1 MSMIARVTRAPR
13 IAAVPPFRVL
23 LALSGLCLATLPA
36 QAQAPGNLPSSQ
48 GTPASTGDA
57 GCDEAAAAWRAC
69 IAASP
74 KSAADKAQANT
85 EVDKFVRD
93 VFDARGPARS
103 SLASSCPRTAE
114 GYRAMLQNGTCAAN
128 LTGARDDQISRDQGG
143 RQPVR
148 IR

>member
-1 MSMIARVTRAPR
+1 MPPVRV
-13 IAAVPPFRVL
+13 F
-23 LALSGLCLATLPA
+23 LALCGLCLAAAPA
-36 QAQAPGNLPSSQ
+36 LAQAPGNLPPVR
-48 GTPASTGDA
+48 GTPSSTGDS
-57 GCDEAAAAWRAC
+57 GCDEAVAAWRAC

-74 KSAADKAQANT
+74 KSADDKAQANT

-93 VFDARGPARS
+93 VFDARGPARG

-114 GYRAMLQNGTCAAN
+114 GYRVMLRNGTCAAN

-143 RQPVR
+143 RQPIR

>member
-1 MSMIARVTRAPR
+1 VLS
-13 IAAVPPFRVL
+13 FRVL
-23 LALSGLCLATLPA
+23 LALSGLCLATGPALA
-36 QAQAPGNLPSSQ
+36 QATGNLPSSQ
-48 GTPASTGDA
+48 GTPSSTGDS
-57 GCDEAAAAWRAC
+57 GCDEAVAAWRAC

-74 KSAADKAQANT
+74 KTTADKAQANT

-93 VFDARGPARS
+93 VFDARGPARN
-103 SLASSCPRTAE
+103 SLASSCPRAAE
-114 GYRAMLQNGTCAAN
+114 GYRTMLQNGTCAAN